1 MTTLD
6 QSFSARQ
13 VPWVKIGTVI
23 DDPDVDSAEAARL
36 GGIDF
41 DVELRPSGFWTE
53 HASIYDHDTDDDDNE
68 DGDAPVRQ
76 QLLDVTGAPLYHAV
90 DGTVTTAPGY
100 WTQEPSRLAVVHQ
113 DTGEWFSYVSTDYR
127 PVQFREAFEFMDALN
142 PRYVAAGALSGG
154 KKGFMVVQLPEHLH
168 SAIELDGVE
177 DPHDMYVIL
186 QTSHDLSKG
195 ITIAVTMMRGRC
207 MNMLTLPSFDPAAP
221 QSWTIRHVGDPH
233 KKLEEAHQT
242 LTRAARYQE
251 NFERTVAQLASVRV
265 TSDDLRQIARRV
277 LPNRLKTVE
286 QQVAAIVNHFEH
298 DETVGF
304 RDTGWGAVNAMSTYL
319 QWGRATAIR
328 TAQSE
333 FTSPLEGDAAR
344 YVNNTMQL
352 VMARA

>member
-6 QSFSARQ
+6 QSFSTRQ
-13 VPWVKIGTVI
+13 VPWAKIGTVI

-41 DVELRPSGFWTE
+41 DVQLRPSGFWTSHE
-53 HASIYDHDTDDDDNE
+53 PALETGEEDTQVSVLDADGRPLYFDVDDNI
-68 DGDAPVRQ
+68 
-76 QLLDVTGAPLYHAV
+76 
-90 DGTVTTAPGY
+90 TTESGY
-100 WTQEPSRLAVVHQ
+100 WTTEPSRLAVVHA
-113 DTGEWFSYVSTDYR
+113 DTQEWFSYVSTDYR
-127 PVQFREAFEFMDALN
+127 PVQYREAFEFMDELN

-154 KKGFMVVQLPEHLH
+154 RKGFMVVQLPDHMRSTVEV
-168 SAIELDGVE
+168 LDEE
-177 DPHDMYVIL
+177 DPHDVYVVL

-195 ITIAVTMMRGRC
+195 ITVSLSTLRNRC
-207 MNMLTLPSFDPAAP
+207 MNMLVLPTFDSNAP
-221 QSWTIRHVGDPH
+221 QSWTIRHIGNPH
-233 KKLEEAHQT
+233 EKLREAQLT
-242 LTRAARYQE
+242 LTRTGRYQE
-251 NFERTVAQLASVRV
+251 IFERTVEQLASVRV

-277 LPNRLKTVE
+277 LPSRLKTVE

-333 FTSPLEGDAAR
+333 FTSPLEGDAAK